1 MQDMEK
7 RKQGSQDREKKGV
20 GRVGEMLDLFRQG
33 LDIVQL

>member
-7 RKQGSQDREKKGV
+7 RKIEQPRQKEGV
-20 GRVGEMLDLFRQG
+20 KRFGEMLDLFWQA